1 MARYYLDVRIKL
13 AYMHLKRRIA
23 LYFTLW
29 ILALLA
35 GVSLLVAGIF
45 YQYSI
50 VLKLWSTLLVV
61 LLFIKL
67 GYDAI
72 LNMRN
77 QYTTFKQQSG
87 VTDNALRKI

>member
-1 MARYYLDVRIKL
+1 MVKYLDIKIKL
-13 AYMHLKRRIA
+13 AYLHFKRRIA

-29 ILALLA
+29 VLALLA
-35 GVSLLVAGIF
+35 GVSLLIAGIF
-45 YQYSI
+45 YQYSL

-72 LNMRN
+72 LNMKN
-77 QYTTFKQQSG
+77 QYEGFKE
-87 VTDNALRKI
+87 TDGLTDEHQRNI

>member
-1 MARYYLDVRIKL
+1 MARYLDIKIKL
-13 AYMHLKRRIA
+13 AYMHFKRKIA

-45 YQYSI
+45 YQGST
-50 VLKLWSTLLVV
+50 VLKLWSTILVV

-72 LNMRN
+72 LNMRH
-77 QYTTFKQQSG
+77 QYDSFRE
-87 VTDNALRKI
+87 TDGFPKSI